1 VTISFNGAWVRVGS
15 VACLVVAVRPRI
27 FENAYESDL
36 VRIAFEFR
44 FRVPIVLMAQDA
56 RATPRFR
63 GRPVLVAALRRVEV
77 TTLPWRRF
85 LPGEDV

>member
-1 VTISFNGAWVRVGS
+1 MASFNGARVQVGAI
-15 VACLVVAVRPRI
+15 ACLVVSVRPRI
-27 FENAYESDL
+27 FENEYESDL
-36 VRIAFEFR
+36 IRIAFEFR

-63 GRPVLVAALRRVEV
+63 GRPTLVAALRRLEV
-77 TTLPWRRF
+77 TAFPWRRF